1 MRNDKGQ
8 TLPLYVWLVG
18 ILLFVAFVFFAF
30 AKAAVA
36 RNGAQSAADAAAL
49 AAAKEAR
56 KELLVQVIA
65 GIPTGAWVV
74 PLEGGTPPVSNGA
87 ASAAHLA
94 AENKSHLDGAPQHTF
109 AGGNFAIKAKIET
122 DYTVGDSLVP
132 GTENKRAKAEA
143 TAVIKPRCHMVANV
157 PTKVVKFYCEGS
169 GLWDIDPK
177 TFNAGDLPEAKDLFK
192 VQLAE

>member
-18 ILLFVAFVFFAF
+18 ILLFVAFVFFVF

-36 RNGAQSAADAAAL
+36 RSGAQSAADAAAL

-65 GIPTGAWVV
+65 GIPSGAWVL
-74 PLEGGTPPVSNGA
+74 PLEGETPPVTNGA
-87 ASAAHLA
+87 ASAAQLA
-94 AENKSHLDGAPQHTF
+94 KQNKSHLDGAPQATF
-109 AGGNFAIKAKIET
+109 VASDFAIKAKVET

-132 GTENKRAKAEA
+132 GTEKKHAKADA
-143 TAVIKPRCHMVANV
+143 TAVIEPRCHMIADV

-169 GLWDIDPK
+169 GMWDIDPK
-177 TFNAGDLPEAKDLFK
+177 TFNAGDLPTAKDLFK
-192 VQLAE
+192 VHLAE